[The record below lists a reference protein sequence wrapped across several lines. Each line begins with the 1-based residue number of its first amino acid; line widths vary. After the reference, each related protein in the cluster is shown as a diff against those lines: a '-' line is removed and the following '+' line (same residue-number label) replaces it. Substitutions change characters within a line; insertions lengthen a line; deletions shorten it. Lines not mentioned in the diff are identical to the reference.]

1 MQLADKRSSTYIG
14 FGKENNDEDPNFK
27 VDHHVRI
34 SKSKNVFAKVCSS
47 NLSEEVFVIK
57 KVKYR
62 PWIYVKEDLNG
73 EKIFGTWYEKE

>member
-14 FGKENNDEDPNFK
+14 FGKDNNDEDPNFK
-27 VDHHVRI
+27 VGNHVRI
-34 SKSKNVFAKVCSS
+34 SNSKNVFANVCSS

-57 KVKYR
+57 KNRYR
-62 PWIYVKEDLNG
+62 IYVTEDLNG